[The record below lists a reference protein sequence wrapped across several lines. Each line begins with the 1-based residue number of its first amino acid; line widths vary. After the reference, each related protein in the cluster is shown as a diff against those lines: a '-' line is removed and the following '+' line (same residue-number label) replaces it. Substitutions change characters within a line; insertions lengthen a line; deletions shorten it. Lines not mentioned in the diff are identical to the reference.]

1 MTGAE
6 NDSLITIS
14 KFSRKYGVHIPAV
27 SAAVFRFDLKD
38 TGQKFHQAKLYDEKA
53 LVDCVVQF
61 KLAESYVYLQKSMS
75 LEEEAQ
81 QVEKIFLEK
90 GK

>member
-1 MTGAE
+1 MSDRDDG
-6 NDSLITIS
+6 LITIS

-38 TGQKFHQAKLYDEKA
+38 TGQKFHQAKLYEEKE

>member
-1 MTGAE
+1 MG
-6 NDSLITIS
+6 DRGDGLITIS
-14 KFSRKYGVHIPAV
+14 AFSRKYGVWIPTV
-27 SAAVFRFDLKD
+27 SSAVFRFDLKD
-38 TGQKFHQAKLYDEKA
+38 TGQKFHQAKLYEEKA

-81 QVEKIFLEK
+81 QVEKIYLEK

>member
-1 MTGAE
+1 MSDRDDG
-6 NDSLITIS
+6 LITIS

-38 TGQKFHQAKLYDEKA
+38 TGQKFHQAKLYEEKA

-81 QVEKIFLEK
+81 QVQKTFLEK